1 MFEFKERE
9 EGIGVNIDPEATKAD
24 LMSLLVTLGE
34 ILKEVLKRQFQRMI
48 KKGLLTEE
56 KKDRLKEAFFNAE
69 RVIEELKAEQDII
82 ESCRLWKERLSQQI
96 YGDDF
101 GRHKHRSEPLT
112 DALDV
117 LLTKGTVIYGDII
130 LGLAGVALAGI
141 NLRAAL
147 AGGVTMLEHNIM
159 DDREV
164 LLQEKKEYRVP
175 LRDDDGTITSIFG
188 SYYLNR
194 PPVHPRWQLGC
205 FYITDKRL
213 FFFKPYQERITFEVP
228 LEKIHGWCI
237 TDDNGREELNLLF
250 GTEEVARLHSQD
262 IGGLKAAI
270 DEKMEAR
277 NLPFEE
283 DTSPLSTK
291 EEGISVSLSD
301 NEYIINNGR
310 MWYFTTSTATA
321 IGAKGATWKPGQ
333 LYLTNKRLCWW
344 DNLLKRIFFEIPG
357 DEITQ
362 VSIGTVDLAKRK
374 PTGKAKEIVTK
385 AMAPSWARTF
395 STSISAKALVISTT
409 DGKEAYFSGKNR
421 EMQEWRETI
430 EENID
435 QKRTH
440 KD

>member
-56 KKDRLKEAFFNAE
+56 KKDRLKEAFFNAD

-82 ESCRLWKERLSQQI
+82 ESCRLTKERLSQEI

-101 GRHKHRSEPLT
+101 GRHKHKMEPLT
-112 DALDV
+112 DTLDV
-117 LLTKGTVIYGDII
+117 LLTKGTVIDGSI
-130 LGLAGVALAGI
+130 LLSLAGVVLAGI

-164 LLQEKKEYRVP
+164 LLQKKKEYRVP
-175 LRDDDGTITSIFG
+175 LRDDDGTITSVFG

-194 PPVHPRWQLGC
+194 PSVQPRWQLGR

-228 LEKIHGWCI
+228 LEEIHGWRI
-237 TDDNGREELNLLF
+237 TDDNGREELNLLL

-270 DEKMEAR
+270 EEKMKAR
-277 NLPFEE
+277 NLPFEK
-283 DTSPLSTK
+283 DISLLSPRK
-291 EEGISVSLSD
+291 EGIDNLLTD
-301 NEYIINNGR
+301 NEYIINNGQ

-344 DNLLKRIFFEIPG
+344 DNLLKRIFFEIPR
-357 DEITQ
+357 DEIAQ
-362 VSIGTVDLAKRK
+362 VSIGTVDLAKRR

-385 AMAPSWARTF
+385 AMAPAWAKTF
-395 STSISAKALVISTT
+395 STSISAKALVISTI
-409 DGKEAYFSGKNR
+409 DGKEAYFSGKTG
-421 EMQEWRETI
+421 EMYKWKKILE
-430 EENID
+430 
-435 QKRTH
+435 KV
-440 KD
+440 